1 MKILITGHN
10 GFLGSHLITKLS
22 SKYEIV
28 GISKEKSAHKIPQI
42 QTDITKIS
50 YEKIP
55 KDVQCVIHLAAIS
68 DLDYCQHHPQK
79 STKVNVMG
87 TQKMLEISRKLN
99 SRFLFLSSSH
109 VYGIPQKLPIKEEHP
124 KNPTSIYGAN
134 KLAAEALCY
143 TYSQSHGL
151 DTTILR
157 LFSVYGPNSPT
168 HLVTN
173 RIISQLISS
182 NKIELGNLHTKR
194 DFIYVDDVV
203 RAIEISIKN
212 MNKFNVFNVGSEKSH
227 SILEICNMLEEITG
241 QNFEIK
247 SIKSKMRQNDIPDIV
262 SDSTKLKHLSWTPK
276 ITLKEGLTL
285 TVNWYRKIT

>member
-28 GISKEKSAHKIPQI
+28 GISKEKSINKIPQI

-50 YEKIP
+50 YENIP

-68 DLDYCQHHPQK
+68 DVDYCQHNPEE
-79 STKVNVMG
+79 STEVNVMG

-99 SRFLFLSSSH
+99 SPFLFLSSSH
-109 VYGIPQKLPIKEEHP
+109 VYGIPQKLPITEEHP
-124 KNPTSIYGAN
+124 KNPTSIYGDN
-134 KLAAEALCY
+134 KLAAEELCH
-143 TYSQSHGL
+143 TYSQLHGL
-151 DTTILR
+151 DTIILR

-203 RAIEISIKN
+203 RAIEISLKN

-227 SILEICNMLEEITG
+227 SILEICNMLKEITG

-247 SIKSKMRQNDIPDIV
+247 SIKSKKRQNDIPEIV
-262 SDSTKLKHLSWTPK
+262 SDSSKLKHFGWTPK
-276 ITLKEGLTL
+276 TTLKEGLTL
-285 TVNWYRKIT
+285 TVNWHRKIT